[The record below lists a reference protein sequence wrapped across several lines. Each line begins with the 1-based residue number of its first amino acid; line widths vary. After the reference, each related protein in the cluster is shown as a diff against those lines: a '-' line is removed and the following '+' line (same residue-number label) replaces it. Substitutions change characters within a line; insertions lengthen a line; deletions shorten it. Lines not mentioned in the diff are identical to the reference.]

1 MSKPPTRRLRGL
13 PIEIRARRQRS
24 GSDLSTRITDAVT
37 GLLGR
42 TPGSDEDRSPTP
54 HLRAQEIADAAAR
67 RAGVVAGSLALP
79 PGPLG
84 WMTVLPELYAIWTIQ
99 AQMVADIAATY
110 GQHWRLGREQML
122 FCLFRHTAAQAFRDF
137 AVRAGQRW
145 LIQSA
150 TQDVLTRAVR
160 HVGVHLSR
168 RALTRGVSR
177 WMPVLGAVGVGT
189 YAWYDTREVAR
200 TAMELFAQAGDEE
213 REALA
218 AERAG

>member
-1 MSKPPTRRLRGL
+1 MGTPSSRRRRGL
-13 PIEIRARRQRS
+13 PLEIHDAADDGTGELQR
-24 GSDLSTRITDAVT
+24 RITDAVT

-42 TPGSDEDRSPTP
+42 TPYSSEPASAVPRLRSQ
-54 HLRAQEIADAAAR
+54 AIADAAAR
-67 RAGVVAGSLALP
+67 RAGVLAGSLSLP
-79 PGPLG
+79 PGPMG
-84 WMTVLPELYAIWTIQ
+84 WMTVLPELYAIWNIQ
-99 AQMVADIAATY
+99 SQMVADIAAAH

-150 TQDVLTRAVR
+150 TQEALVRAVR

-177 WMPVLGAVGVGT
+177 WVPLLGAVGVGA

-200 TAMELFAQAGDEE
+200 TAIELFSQEDVRDIELP
-213 REALA
+213 RTS
-218 AERAG
+218 